1 MACPR
6 PKRTLRE
13 RRSPNP
19 GASPERKVFHMD
31 KNPKVGTG
39 FDPCGSCLYA
49 SDPDGIGCIGCPNN
63 PYPYDDYFETHQL

>member
-1 MACPR
+1 
-6 PKRTLRE
+6 
-13 RRSPNP
+13 
-19 GASPERKVFHMD
+19 MD